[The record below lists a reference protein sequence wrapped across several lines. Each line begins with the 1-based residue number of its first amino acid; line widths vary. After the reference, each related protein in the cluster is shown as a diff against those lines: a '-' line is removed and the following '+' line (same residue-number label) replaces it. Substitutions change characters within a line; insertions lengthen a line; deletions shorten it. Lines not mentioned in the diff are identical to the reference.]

1 MADCFLLSELNLLM
15 EKMLLNLNIAYATVL
30 STASMVLFYKIYNE
44 ELYSSAVNTFTVWM
58 SAISKI

>member
-44 ELYSSAVNTFTVWM
+44 ELYSSAVNTFTV
-58 SAISKI
+58 